1 MKAPNKAAES
11 RPASLPG
18 EPATPVALAV
28 VFLRLGT
35 IAFGGPAA
43 HIAMMRA
50 EIVER
55 RRWLT
60 VDQFLDILGAASLLP
75 GPTSTEAAIF
85 IGFLK
90 GRYLGLL
97 IAGTCFILPA
107 AIIVSAIAWAY
118 VRFGHLPAVAA
129 LLYGVK
135 PVIIAVVLQA
145 LVNLGR
151 TAFKTRLL
159 AVVGVAG
166 LGIGF
171 AGANPLAI
179 LFGSGL
185 VMAAIRWTTKE
196 RSHGFRPLLILIALC
211 AALTLIPLW
220 VSLHP
225 ASSMRLTLGSL
236 FLFFL
241 KVGSVLFGSG
251 YVLLA
256 FLRDD
261 LVARYHWLTLSQL
274 LDSIAVGQVTPG
286 PVFTTATFI
295 GYILA
300 GPAGAVA
307 ATVAIFLPGFI
318 LVALAGPHIAKLR
331 RSPLAGS
338 FLDGVNV
345 AAVALMALVTFELAR
360 AALVDWQTVAI
371 AVISAILLFGFRI
384 NSAWLVLAGAIA
396 GLILRG

>member
-1 MKAPNKAAES
+1 MNATDKSVNAAA
-11 RPASLPG
+11 ASPSE
-18 EPATPVALAV
+18 EPANPAALAA
-28 VFLRLGT
+28 VFLKLGT

-43 HIAMMRA
+43 HIAMMRS

-55 RRWLT
+55 RKWLT
-60 VDQFLDILGAASLLP
+60 VEQFLDILGAASLLP

-90 GRYLGLL
+90 GRWMGLVL
-97 IAGTCFILPA
+97 AGACFILPA

-118 VRFGHLPAVAA
+118 VRFGHLPEVTGI
-129 LLYGVK
+129 LYGVK

-151 TAFKTRLL
+151 TAVKTGLL
-159 AVVGVAG
+159 AAVGLIGVVAG
-166 LGIGF
+166 LLSV
-171 AGANPLAI
+171 NPLVI

-185 VMAAIRWTTKE
+185 TIAAIHWTAKE
-196 RSHGFRPLLILIALC
+196 RSYGIRPLLLLIAAC
-211 AALTLIPLW
+211 AVLTLVPLW
-220 VSLHP
+220 VTLHP
-225 ASSMRLTLGSL
+225 ISSMRLTLGSV

-261 LVARYHWLTLSQL
+261 LVARYHWLTQSQL
-274 LDSIAVGQVTPG
+274 LDAIAVGQVTPG

-295 GYILA
+295 GYLLA
-300 GPAGAVA
+300 GPAGAIVA
-307 ATVAIFLPGFI
+307 TIAIFLPGF
-318 LVALAGPHIAKLR
+318 VFVGLAGPHIARLR
-331 RSPLAGS
+331 QSPLAGA
-338 FLDGVNV
+338 FLDGVNI
-345 AAVALMALVTFELAR
+345 AAVALMAVVTYQLGR
-360 AALVDWQTVAI
+360 AALVDWQTVVI
-371 AVISAILLFGFRI
+371 AAISAILLFGVRI
-384 NSAWLVLAGAIA
+384 NSAWLVLAGAFA